1 MHLLVG
7 AKVTEDVGQGQ
18 VAGIAALKEACHLA
32 IDEHLRQRVPVS
44 GAPHQHLRTHSA
56 AQKPARPIS
65 KPARPSSKA
74 QPVGP
79 SVEAHKLPEKQA

>member
-7 AKVTEDVGQGQ
+7 PKVTEDVGQGQ

-44 GAPHQHLRTHSA
+44 GAPHQHLRTLSA
-56 AQKPARPIS
+56 AQKPARPM
-65 KPARPSSKA
+65 RSSKA